1 MDLSQTFSRVAFY
14 QVLMGILTF
23 CYAEAN
29 PGMLMVA
36 GSLVVFSRFITDSPW
51 GKPLPWW
58 VINITALGVVAWM
71 FTTLA
76 LTRSNIIVTM
86 GHFTMWLQVLILFG
100 KKTNREYGH
109 LLILSLLQ
117 MIGASILSVSILYGA
132 MLAVYCVLAMMTV
145 LVFQLKS
152 SRDRVFEANRRAA
165 PDRKRATLP
174 KPVVG
179 KGYRWQFRSAAAM
192 IAVVSATTAVVVFVL
207 VPRTKDM
214 SLSTGG
220 ESVLGPRQVG
230 FNPQV
235 RLDGKPIAQGSNEPV
250 MNVRIEMHGQPVS
263 TRSWLMR
270 GASLDTYDQTTRTW
284 KRGQDAIE
292 SDRRINIQTRGIE
305 LARLPAMHASRMMHA
320 RVTLRQIGHRN
331 LFTLLPVTQF
341 HSDYISSV
349 VFSQE
354 DLQLSSGGSVMGAV
368 VYDIYWPAITVEN
381 LQERY
386 LMLGQP
392 NSIGPTMNY
401 PVTPPPFNDRRYG
414 RGWVVQ
420 SDRIAAYARDILKD
434 YGLDRDYR
442 AAYTPDDERIA
453 HILADHLK
461 NTYSYQ
467 LTGPRLDQNR
477 EPIIQFM
484 FEHRS
489 GHCELFAS
497 ALAAMTRSLGMQ
509 ARVVTGFRAG
519 EFNKIGGYYVVR
531 QSDAHAWTEVN
542 LGPERGWKSFDAT
555 PAQEIDR
562 RNRDNRTWLLTTL
575 REAYEHI
582 EFGWIRS
589 IVAYDV
595 STRHALLFNINERIR
610 SISTGPDSILGQ
622 AFTFIRTL
630 PTAWRLD
637 KANTSKAI
645 GSAVLALIISAGLLR
660 VILIRRRRLAKLKLT
675 TLPPDKQRE
684 LAKQLAFFIEMNDLL
699 AERGHVRPAWQNPRD
714 YALELAE
721 ERPDQMAPV
730 LSLTDI
736 FYRVRFGQQTM
747 TGELRQQA
755 LAQLKLLQQALANQ
769 TPAH

>member
-1 MDLSQTFSRVAFY
+1 MDLTQTFSRVAFY
-14 QVLMGILTF
+14 QVLLGILTF

-29 PGMLMVA
+29 PGMLMIA

-51 GKPLPWW
+51 GKPLPGW

-100 KKTNREYGH
+100 KKTNREYGQ

-132 MLAVYCVLAMMTV
+132 LLAFYCVLAMMTV

-152 SRDRVFEANRRAA
+152 SRDGVFEANRRAA
-165 PDRKRATLP
+165 PDKKRATQP

-179 KGYRWQFRSAAAM
+179 TGYRWHLRSTAAV
-192 IAVVSATTAVVVFVL
+192 IACVSALTAVGVFVL
-207 VPRTKDM
+207 IPRTKDL
-214 SLSTGG
+214 SLSGSDEG
-220 ESVLGPRQVG
+220 VLRPRQVG
-230 FNPQV
+230 FSQQV
-235 RLDGKPIAQGSNEPV
+235 RLDGPPIAQGSHEPV
-250 MNVRIEMHGQPVS
+250 MNVSIDRRGQTIGS
-263 TRSWLMR
+263 TSWLMR
-270 GASLDTYDQTTRTW
+270 GAALDTYDQATRTW

-292 SDRRINIQTRGIE
+292 SDRRINIENNRLQ
-305 LARLPAMHASRMMHA
+305 LAQLPFTSRMMHA

-331 LFTLLPVTQF
+331 LFTLLPVTRF

-368 VYDIYWPAITVEN
+368 VYDLYWPINHVEN
-381 LQERY
+381 LRQRY
-386 LMLGQP
+386 RDLGQP
-392 NSIGPTMNY
+392 NSVGPTVHQPITM
-401 PVTPPPFNDRRYG
+401 TRFNHRRYA
-414 RGWVVQ
+414 RGWTIQ
-420 SDRIAAYARDILKD
+420 PDRVAQYARTILKEYD
-434 YGLDRDYR
+434 LDRDPN
-442 AAYTPDDERIA
+442 AAYTPDDERITR
-453 HILADHLK
+453 ILAEHMK
-461 NTYSYQ
+461 NNYLYELS
-467 LTGPRLDQNR
+467 GPRFGQDR
-477 EPIIQFM
+477 EPIIDFL
-484 FEHRS
+484 FDNPS

-542 LGPERGWKSFDAT
+542 LGPELGWRSFDAT
-555 PAQEIDR
+555 PSQEIDR
-562 RNRDNRTWLLTTL
+562 QNRNNRTWLLTTL
-575 REAYEHI
+575 REAYEHL

-595 STRHALLFNINERIR
+595 STRHALLLNISERFK
-610 SISTGPDSILGQ
+610 SLSTGPDSILGQ
-622 AFTFIRTL
+622 AVTFVRTL

-637 KANTSKAI
+637 KANTFKAI

-660 VILIRRRRLAKLKLT
+660 VIIIRRRRLAILKLT
-675 TLPPDKQRE
+675 GLPPDRQRD
-684 LAKQLAFFIEMNDLL
+684 LARQLAFFIDMNDLL
-699 AERGHVRPAWQNPRD
+699 AEHGYVRPQWQNPKD
-714 YALELAE
+714 YAQQLAHSSQ
-721 ERPDQMAPV
+721 PNPFAPV
-730 LSLTDI
+730 LVLTDI
-736 FYRVRFGQQTM
+736 FYRVRFGQQPMNPQIRQEVQSQLTI
-747 TGELRQQA
+747 LRQAFTDRPQNA
-755 LAQLKLLQQALANQ
+755 
-769 TPAH
+769 